1 MAKKSKY
8 AHLSREQ
15 IEARLEK
22 LEKEGYG
29 LKWEDKP
36 EAVADLCDTQLPVLK
51 QDEAKEII
59 SSPKLPINYII

>member
-8 AHLSREQ
+8 GHLSREQ

-36 EAVADLCDTQLPVLK
+36 EAVADLCDTQLPVL
-51 QDEAKEII
+51 
-59 SSPKLPINYII
+59 